1 MGSEFSYEEIT
12 AQGLAKFTYKWVKS
26 EACGSAKYD
35 VIERV
40 PTYKKLGYSRHLVW
54 INTQTKQSESI
65 HFFYRAKNHVKT
77 LTFSGYT
84 KHGQFWRWSKM
95 TMINHHNGKS
105 TELVFSDWQFATGL
119 KDHGFKSSA
128 LENQL

>member
-1 MGSEFSYEEIT
+1 MDSEFSYKEIT
-12 AQGLAKFTYKWVKS
+12 AQGLAKFTKKWVTS

-35 VIERV
+35 VIKRV
-40 PTYKKLGYSRHLVW
+40 PTYKTWAILG
-54 INTQTKQSESI
+54 TSI
-65 HFFYRAKNHVKT
+65 HFFYRAKNHVNT
-77 LTFSGYT
+77 LPFSGYT

-105 TELVFSDWQFATGL
+105 TELVFSDWKFATGR
-119 KDHGFKSSA
+119 KDHDFKSSA

>member
-1 MGSEFSYEEIT
+1 
-12 AQGLAKFTYKWVKS
+12 
-26 EACGSAKYD
+26 
-35 VIERV
+35 
-40 PTYKKLGYSRHLVW
+40 LVW

-95 TMINHHNGKS
+95 TMINHHNDKS
-105 TELVFSDWQFATGL
+105 TELVFSDWKFTTAL
-119 KDHGFKSSA
+119 RDHDFKSSA